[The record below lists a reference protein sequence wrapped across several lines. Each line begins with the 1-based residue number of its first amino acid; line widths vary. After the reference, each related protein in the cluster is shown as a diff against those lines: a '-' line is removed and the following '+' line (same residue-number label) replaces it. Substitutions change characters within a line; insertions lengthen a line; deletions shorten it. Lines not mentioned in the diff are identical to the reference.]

1 MEAPGMMYKTMR
13 DEIAIEALKVL
24 LAVDSSMLS
33 RKTTAHLICMAAY
46 GWADTMLKV
55 RELSSKE

>member
-24 LAVDSSMLS
+24 LTVDSSMLS

-55 RELSSKE
+55 RE